1 MPLNYSSNRALLYA
15 LMGYFFPPPSP
26 SFELTYFYGGM
37 KETWQPEETKSGRKG
52 GGGGAREREH
62 NLSLVFFFF
71 FEREVGSIGIH
82 SGPSILDL
90 VRHLAAANCSSDT
103 CTSPPHTVSKRATV
117 LIGLNCVR
125 DGRGKLMHGC
135 KQARM
140 NHICQLYEIKEDVQC
155 MCL

>member
-1 MPLNYSSNRALLYA
+1 
-15 LMGYFFPPPSP
+15 MG
-26 SFELTYFYGGM
+26 
-37 KETWQPEETKSGRKG
+37 ETG
-52 GGGGAREREH
+52 GGSERERAQPITR
-62 NLSLVFFFF
+62 FFFF

-140 NHICQLYEIKEDVQC
+140 NHIYQLYEIKEDVQC